1 MSTAPVGIRCPDH
14 AATGRS
20 VSQTVKMARPTFER
34 HISHEGAH
42 RLQRRHLPRHGRT
55 GLGVNQPGGRL
66 FGEFALYGPLV
77 ADGDWWRLITAAFL
91 HASLLHIGFNMLAL
105 WWVGGPLEQAMG
117 PWRFIAIYGVSGLAG
132 SAGALLASP
141 QAVTVGASGAIFGLF
156 GAMVVIQWQTAGWLA
171 GPAMT
176 LILVNLA
183 LTFALPNISWGGH
196 VGGLVGGVLA
206 TLALTHFGTRHVA
219 YARITPVAVVSLIAI
234 GVGSVLV
241 AYWRVRGLASS
252 APVLRV
258 RQRHSDKP
266 ARRGGEHRDRRHVV
280 RGRAGQDVASS
291 TPVKGARRTAAVP
304 AARTATAG
312 VVARPGSTSAASI
325 ARATPTANAGNTGPP
340 RKPAPSESA
349 YASPFAATSST
360 STQATLPR

>member
-1 MSTAPVGIRCPDH
+1 MPQR
-14 AATGRS
+14 AARS
-20 VSQTVKMARPTFER
+20 SQTVKMARPSLSSGTLVTKSLIAFNVV
-34 HISHEGAH
+34 IYLVTVAQGI
-42 RLQRRHLPRHGRT
+42 
-55 GLGVNQPGGRL
+55 GVNQPGGRL

-156 GAMVVIQWQTAGWLA
+156 GAMVVIQWQTTGSLA

-219 YARITPVAVVSLIAI
+219 YARITP
-234 GVGSVLV
+234 G
-241 AYWRVRGLASS
+241 
-252 APVLRV
+252 
-258 RQRHSDKP
+258 
-266 ARRGGEHRDRRHVV
+266 RRRLTDRDRR
-280 RGRAGQDVASS
+280 RQR
-291 TPVKGARRTAAVP
+291 ARRLLARPRPRVAGP
-304 AARTATAG
+304 PGSAARL
-312 VVARPGSTSAASI
+312 R
-325 ARATPTANAGNTGPP
+325 R
-340 RKPAPSESA
+340 
-349 YASPFAATSST
+349 ASP
-360 STQATLPR
+360 